1 MPRKYVRKIR
11 GGNLIKI
18 SVCTLPNPQ
27 DPQKVRNAKSKAT
40 TELQQLMN
48 DKAAESKLEFLI
60 AANFFKGDYF
70 ITLTVKDEFLPAA
83 ESKESEKKQIIKSRI
98 SKLLAAYR
106 KVRKNRGE
114 LLKYIYVCE
123 GMNGES
129 RYNYHLII
137 NAVKE
142 KQIAKVKEE
151 IESLWPYGAINIT
164 YLFTGKH
171 KETSYAD
178 ISHYLVKENTGKR
191 VGERLWTPSKNLE
204 KPEIEHYWI
213 ESDQAI
219 IPPQEALI
227 YDKKQNIVI
236 DRYGW
241 YEYFKY
247 MLRPQAEDYRPRGKK
262 RE

>member
-1 MPRKYVRKIR
+1 MPQKYVRKIR

-27 DPQKVRNAKSKAT
+27 DTPKVRNAKSKAT

-83 ESKESEKKQIIKSRI
+83 ELKESEKKQIIKSRI
-98 SKLLAAYR
+98 VKLIKSYR
-106 KVRKNRGE
+106 NVRKKRGE
-114 LLKYIYVCE
+114 QLKYIYVCE
-123 GMNGES
+123 GLHGES

-137 NAVKE
+137 NAIGK
-142 KQIAKVKEE
+142 KQIKKVKEE
-151 IESLWPYGAINIT
+151 FESLWPYGAINIS
-164 YLFTGKH
+164 YLFDRKH
-171 KETSYAD
+171 ANTSYED
-178 ISHYLVKENTGKR
+178 IAHYFVKENTGKR
-191 VGERLWTPSKNLE
+191 VGERMWSASLKLV
-204 KPEIEHYWI
+204 KPTTEHEWI
-213 ESDQAI
+213 DSDKTIA
-219 IPPQEALI
+219 PPQEAII
-227 YDKKQNIVI
+227 YDRKQNVIV

-241 YEYFKY
+241 YEYCKY
-247 MLRPQAEDYRPRGKK
+247 LLKPQAEDYRPRGQK